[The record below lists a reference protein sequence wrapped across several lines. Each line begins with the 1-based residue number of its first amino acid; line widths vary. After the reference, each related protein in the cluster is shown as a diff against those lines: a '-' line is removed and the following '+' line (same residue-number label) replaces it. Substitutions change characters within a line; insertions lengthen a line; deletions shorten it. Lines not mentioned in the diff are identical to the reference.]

1 MKSCTRTSFWKA
13 YWALSPEVRQRA
25 KEAYRLWRQNPSHPS
40 LRFKQVKPSAPVYS
54 VRIGLNHRAL
64 GLLKDDTMTW
74 FWIGSHDEYDRLL
87 R

>member
-1 MKSCTRTSFWKA
+1 MKSYTRASFWKA
-13 YWALSPEVRQRA
+13 YWALPPEVRQRA
-25 KEAYRLWRQNPSHPS
+25 KEAYRLWRQNPAHPG
-40 LRFKQVKPSAPVYS
+40 LRFKQVKPNAPVYS

-64 GLLKDDTMTW
+64 GLLKDDTITW